1 MYIREISETKFVAGE
16 HGSFIEK
23 LLGIACIRLKFYLYS
38 QSILA
43 IMDRR
48 KVLKQIAIAT
58 GGLITLPQWMI
69 SCGISDSNVH
79 ATSFSSIE
87 QQLLASVSDTIIP
100 AENPTAIGSIG
111 ALSVGAD
118 KYLQKLIDDCYEKDV
133 QDNVKLQLNGLE
145 RSAKTK
151 FKRSFA
157 ECSQLERQELLLEL
171 SSSNVKT
178 EKDFFTL
185 IKSETIRGFNT
196 SQKVMQEYLNY
207 KIAPGHYYGC
217 VDVKA

>member
-1 MYIREISETKFVAGE
+1 
-16 HGSFIEK
+16 
-23 LLGIACIRLKFYLYS
+23 
-38 QSILA
+38 
-43 IMDRR
+43 MDRR
-48 KVLKQIAIAT
+48 KVLKHLAIAT

-69 SCGISDSNVH
+69 SCGISDSNTH
-79 ATSFSSIE
+79 ASSFSPAE
-87 QQLLASVSDTIIP
+87 QQLLASVCDMIIP
-100 AENPTAIGSIG
+100 AGNPTAAGSIG

-133 QDNVKLQLNGLE
+133 QDNVKLQLSGLE
-145 RSAKTK
+145 KSAKDK
-151 FKRSFA
+151 FKKSFA
-157 ECSQLERQELLLEL
+157 DCSQSQRQELFSAL
-171 SSSNVKT
+171 SSSNVKS

-207 KIAPGHYYGC
+207 KVAPGHYYGC